1 MALRLFLCR
10 CRVASLSLKK
20 TERGINMTENKQQ
33 LLSEMLM
40 SLIENKKYASLRDA
54 MGTMH
59 AADIAAVLE
68 ECKKEQVPLI
78 FRLLPKELAAETF
91 TQMEEDRQALL
102 IQSFSDSELKAV
114 VDELYVDDAVDLV
127 EEMPANVVKRILR
140 QADPEKRKL
149 INEILKYPEDSTGS
163 IMTTEYVRLRPDMTV
178 QDAINH
184 IRKTGINKETINT
197 CYVTDRNRKILGIV
211 TMRQLLFSEENTQI
225 REIMTEEVISALTTE
240 DREKVSLDFVKYDF
254 SAMPVVD
261 EENRLVGIVTIDDV
275 VDVLQ
280 EETTEDIEKM
290 GAIMPLEKPY
300 LKTSAFEIFKS
311 RIPWLFIL
319 MISAA
324 FTGMIITRFEN
335 ALSAQIALVA
345 SIPMLMGTGGN
356 CGSQSSVTVIRGLS
370 IGEIEFSDILKVLW
384 KEMRVAVLCGIALAV
399 VNMAKLIFLDNLGV
413 MVALVISITLLLDV
427 IVAKIV
433 GCTLPLIADKIGLD
447 PAVMASPF
455 ITTIVDAISLLIYFE
470 IAVLMLGIAV

>member
-1 MALRLFLCR
+1 MA
-10 CRVASLSLKK
+10 
-20 TERGINMTENKQQ
+20 ENKKE
-33 LLSEMLM
+33 LLGEVLAH
-40 SLIENKKYASLRDA
+40 LIENKKYTSVRDA
-54 MGTMH
+54 MESMH
-59 AADIAAVLE
+59 AADIASVLE
-68 ECKKEQVPLI
+68 ECRNEQVPLI

-91 TQMEEDRQALL
+91 AQMDEDHQELL
-102 IQSFSDSELKAV
+102 IQSFSDSELKEV

-140 QADPEKRKL
+140 QADPQKRKL
-149 INEILKYPEDSTGS
+149 INEILKYPEDSAGS
-163 IMTTEYVRLRPDMTV
+163 IMTTEYVRLRPNMTV
-178 QDAINH
+178 RESINN
-184 IRKTGINKETINT
+184 IRKTGVDKETINT
-197 CYVTDRNRKILGIV
+197 CFVADNDRKLLGIV
-211 TMRQLLFSEENTQI
+211 TMRQLLFAEEDALISN
-225 REIMTEEVISALTTE
+225 IMTEDVICVLTTE

-290 GAIMPLEKPY
+290 SAITPLEKPY
-300 LKTSAFEIFKS
+300 LKTGVLEIFKS

-324 FTGMIITRFEN
+324 FTGMIITRFES
-335 ALSAQIALVA
+335 ALSAQIALVS

-356 CGSQSSVTVIRGLS
+356 CGSQASVTIIRGLS
-370 IGEIEFSDILKVLW
+370 IGEIEFSDIIRIIW
-384 KEMRVAVLCGIALAV
+384 KELRVAILCGIALAV
-399 VNMAKLIFLDNLGV
+399 VNMAKLIWLDNLEV
-413 MVALVISITLLLDV
+413 TVALVICITLLLDV

-433 GCTLPLIADKIGLD
+433 GCTLPLIADKMGFD

-470 IAVLMLGIAV
+470 IAVIMLGITI

>member
-1 MALRLFLCR
+1 
-10 CRVASLSLKK
+10 
-20 TERGINMTENKQQ
+20 MTENKNTQ
-33 LLSEMLM
+33 LSEILM
-40 SLIENKKYASLRDA
+40 SLIENKKYSSLRDA
-54 MGTMH
+54 MSTMH

-68 ECKKEQVPLI
+68 DCKNEQVPLI
-78 FRLLPKELAAETF
+78 FRILPKELAAETF
-91 TQMEEDRQALL
+91 AQMDEDHQALL
-102 IQSFSDSELKAV
+102 IHSFSDSELKAV

-149 INEILKYPEDSTGS
+149 INEILKYPEDSAGS

-178 QDAINH
+178 RDAINN
-184 IRKTGINKETINT
+184 IRKTGIDKETINT
-197 CYVTDRNRKILGIV
+197 CFVTDTNRKLLGIV
-211 TMRQLLFSEENTQI
+211 TMRQFLFSEEDAVI
-225 REIMTEEVISALTTE
+225 RDIMTEEVISVLTTE

-261 EENRLVGIVTIDDV
+261 EEGRLVGIVTIDDV

-290 GAIMPLEKPY
+290 SAIMPLEKPY
-300 LKTSAFEIFKS
+300 LKTGVLEIFKS

-324 FTGMIITRFEN
+324 FTGMIITRFES

-356 CGSQSSVTVIRGLS
+356 CGSQASVTVIRGLS
-370 IGEIEFSDILKVLW
+370 IGEIEFSDILRIVW
-384 KEMRVAVLCGIALAV
+384 KELRVAILCGIALAV
-399 VNMAKLIFLDNLGV
+399 VNMAKLIWFDNLEV
-413 MVALVISITLLLDV
+413 AVALVICITLLLDV

-433 GCTLPLIADKIGLD
+433 GCTLPLIADKIGFD

-470 IAVLMLGIAV
+470 IAVLMLGIAI

>member
-1 MALRLFLCR
+1 M
-10 CRVASLSLKK
+10 S
-20 TERGINMTENKQQ
+20 ENKKE
-33 LLSEMLM
+33 LLGEVLTH
-40 SLIENKKYASLRDA
+40 LIENKKYTSVRDT
-54 MGTMH
+54 MESMH
-59 AADIAAVLE
+59 AADIASVLE
-68 ECKKEQVPLI
+68 DCKKEQVPLI

-91 TQMEEDRQALL
+91 AQMDEERQEIL
-102 IQSFSDSELKAV
+102 IQSFSDSELKEV

-140 QADPEKRKL
+140 QADPQKRKL
-149 INEILKYPEDSTGS
+149 INEILKYPEDSAGS
-163 IMTTEYVRLRPDMTV
+163 IMTTEYVRLRPDMSV
-178 QDAINH
+178 RDAINN
-184 IRKTGINKETINT
+184 IRKTGVDKETINT
-197 CYVTDRNRKILGIV
+197 CFVTDNNRTLLGIV
-211 TMRQLLFSEENTQI
+211 TMRQLLFAEENALM
-225 REIMTEEVISALTTE
+225 RDIMTEEVICALTTE

-261 EENRLVGIVTIDDV
+261 DEHRLVGIVTIDDV

-290 GAIMPLEKPY
+290 GAITPLEKPY
-300 LKTSAFEIFKS
+300 LKTGVFEIFKS

-324 FTGMIITRFEN
+324 FTGMIITRFES

-356 CGSQSSVTVIRGLS
+356 CGSQASVTIIRGLS
-370 IGEIEFSDILKVLW
+370 IGEIEFSDILRIIW
-384 KEMRVAVLCGIALAV
+384 KELRVAILCGIALAIA
-399 VNMAKLIFLDNLGV
+399 NMAKLIWFDNLEV
-413 MVALVISITLLLDV
+413 TVALVICITLLLDV

-433 GCTLPLIADKIGLD
+433 GCTLPLIADKIGFD

-470 IAVLMLGIAV
+470 IAVLMLEIAI

>member
-1 MALRLFLCR
+1 MIEKRQEIVSGML
-10 CRVASLSLKK
+10 ASF
-20 TERGINMTENKQQ
+20 
-33 LLSEMLM
+33 
-40 SLIENKKYASLRDA
+40 IENKKYSSLRDA
-54 MGTMH
+54 METMH
-59 AADIAAVLE
+59 AADIALALE
-68 ECKKEQVPLI
+68 ECKESQIPLI

-91 TQMEEDRQALL
+91 AQMDEDRQALL

-127 EEMPANVVKRILR
+127 EEMPANMVKRILR
-140 QADPEKRKL
+140 QADREKRKL
-149 INEILKYPEDSTGS
+149 INEILKYPEDSAGS
-163 IMTTEYVRLRPDMTV
+163 IMTTEYVRLRPEMSV
-178 QDAINH
+178 SEAIRH
-184 IRKTGINKETINT
+184 IRKTGVDKETIST
-197 CYVTDRNRKILGIV
+197 CFVTETNRNLIGIV
-211 TMRQLLFSEENTQI
+211 SMRQLLFADENAI
-225 REIMTEEVISALTTE
+225 VRDIMTDEVISVLTTK
-240 DREKVSLDFVKYDF
+240 DREKVSLDFAKYDF

-261 EENRLVGIVTIDDV
+261 EENRLVGIVTIDDI

-290 GAIMPLEKPY
+290 GAITPLEKPY

-324 FTGMIITRFEN
+324 FTGMIITKFEN

-356 CGSQSSVTVIRGLS
+356 CGSQSSVTIIRGLS
-370 IGEIEFSDILKVLW
+370 IGEIEFSDILRIIW
-384 KEMRVAVLCGIALAV
+384 KELRVAILCGIALAV
-399 VNMAKLIFLDNLGV
+399 VNMAKLVLLDSLPTA
-413 MVALVISITLLLDV
+413 VALVICITLLLDV

-470 IAVLMLGIAV
+470 IAALIL

>member
-1 MALRLFLCR
+1 MA
-10 CRVASLSLKK
+10 
-20 TERGINMTENKQQ
+20 ENKKAE
-33 LLSEMLM
+33 LGEMLM
-40 SLIENKKYASLRDA
+40 SLIENKKFASLRDE
-54 MGTMH
+54 MKTMH

-68 ECKKEQVPLI
+68 ECKKEQAPLI

-91 TQMEEDRQALL
+91 AQMDEDRQALL
-102 IQSFSDSELKAV
+102 IQSFSDSELKEV

-149 INEILKYPEDSTGS
+149 INEILKYPEDSAGS

-178 QDAINH
+178 NEAINS
-184 IRKTGINKETINT
+184 IRKTGIDKETINT
-197 CYVTDRNRKILGIV
+197 CYVTDKNRKLLGIV
-211 TMRQLLFSEENTQI
+211 TIRALLLASENAVVQD
-225 REIMTEEVISALTTE
+225 IMTEEAISALTTE

-300 LKTSAFEIFKS
+300 LKTGVLEIFKS

-324 FTGMIITRFEN
+324 FTGMIITKFEN

-356 CGSQSSVTVIRGLS
+356 CGSQASVTVIRGLS
-370 IGEIEFSDILKVLW
+370 IGEIEFSDILRIIW
-384 KEMRVAVLCGIALAV
+384 KELRVAILCGIALAV
-399 VNMAKLIFLDNLGV
+399 VNMAKLILFDNLSV
-413 MVALVISITLLLDV
+413 MVALVICITLLLDV

-433 GCTLPLIADKIGLD
+433 GCTLPLIADKIGFD

-470 IAVLMLGIAV
+470 IAALIL

>member
-1 MALRLFLCR
+1 
-10 CRVASLSLKK
+10 
-20 TERGINMTENKQQ
+20 MTEKKQEI
-33 LLSEMLM
+33 LSEMLAN
-40 SLIENKKYASLRDA
+40 LIENKKYTSARDV
-54 MGTMH
+54 METMH

-68 ECKKEQVPLI
+68 ECKNEQMPLI

-91 TQMEEDRQALL
+91 AQIEEDRQALL

-149 INEILKYPEDSTGS
+149 INEILKYPEDSAGS

-178 QDAINH
+178 GNAVNH
-184 IRKTGINKETINT
+184 IRKTGVDKETINT
-197 CYVTDRNRKILGIV
+197 CYVTDNNRKLVGIV
-211 TMRQLLFSEENTQI
+211 TMRQLLFAEENAVI
-225 REIMTEEVISALTTE
+225 KDIMTEDTIFALTTE

-300 LKTSAFEIFKS
+300 LKTGVLEIFKS

-324 FTGMIITRFEN
+324 FTGMIITQFEN

-356 CGSQSSVTVIRGLS
+356 CGSQASVTVIRGLS
-370 IGEIEFSDILKVLW
+370 IGEIEFSDIFRVLW
-384 KEMRVAVLCGIALAV
+384 KEMRVAILCGIALAV
-399 VNMAKLIFLDNLGV
+399 ANMAKLILFDNLET
-413 MVALVISITLLLDV
+413 MVALVICITLLLDV

-433 GCTLPLIADKIGLD
+433 GCTLPLVANKIGLD

-470 IAVLMLGIAV
+470 IATIIL